1 MSPRSGAAVPVA
13 RRWHDRWNG
22 LRVLPSISLRD
33 VPAALLVLG
42 VDDVIVQQNERAR
55 DVVGDV
61 VGRAFEGLFEDQRA
75 SGDAL
80 RGGRR
85 TARVRRGGDIVVVG
99 FTAQETEGGA
109 RVVVFSDITQV
120 EKLKAERDRL
130 LRLAIIADLL
140 PAVLHEV
147 KNPLAAVTSVIE
159 VALDE
164 DQGMAPQLQRDLHT
178 VLGELRRMRLTLDG
192 VGIAGRELRSDRP
205 GAVDHAVADAVRVLA
220 PRARDL
226 GIALDADI
234 QTMPLQPFSPDAFR
248 AIVFNLV
255 QNALQAS
262 RAGGVVHVA
271 LGVVGGALRLT
282 VEDDGAGMPP
292 DILARCREL
301 FFTTKTRGSGIG
313 LALVDRLVADAGG
326 AVDIDSV
333 VGAGTRIHITL
344 PTTAAVVAPAPA
356 MSSGASP
363 PER

>member
-1 MSPRSGAAVPVA
+1 MLA
-13 RRWHDRWNG
+13 
-22 LRVLPSISLRD
+22 SIPLGD
-33 VPAALLVLG
+33 VPAALLMLG
-42 VDDVIVQQNERAR
+42 PDDLIVAQNERAR
-55 DVVGDV
+55 DVVGEV
-61 VGRAFEGLFEDQRA
+61 VGQQFAGLFEDQQVA
-75 SGDAL
+75 GDGL

-85 TARVRRGGDIVVVG
+85 IARVRRDGDVVVVG
-99 FTAQETEGGA
+99 FTAEETEGGA

-120 EKLKAERDRL
+120 ERLKAERDRL

-226 GIALDADI
+226 GIVLDADI

-271 LGVVGGALRLT
+271 LGVAGGVLRLT

-344 PTTAAVVAPAPA
+344 PTTAAAVVAPAPA

>member
-1 MSPRSGAAVPVA
+1 MLA
-13 RRWHDRWNG
+13 
-22 LRVLPSISLRD
+22 SIPLGD
-33 VPAALLVLG
+33 VPAALLMLG
-42 VDDVIVQQNERAR
+42 PDDVIVAQNERAR
-55 DVVGDV
+55 EVVGDV
-61 VGRAFEGLFEDQRA
+61 VGLQFAGLFADQQVA
-75 SGDAL
+75 GDGA

-85 TARVRRGGDIVVVG
+85 IARVHRAGDVIVVG
-99 FTAQETEGGA
+99 FTAQETVGGA

-164 DQGMAPQLQRDLHT
+164 DQGMEPQLQRDLHT

-205 GAVDHAVADAVRVLA
+205 GAVDHAVADAVRVLS

-234 QTMPLQPFSPDAFR
+234 QATPLQPFSPDAFR

-262 RAGGVVHVA
+262 RPGGTVHVA
-271 LGVVGGALRLT
+271 FVVVDGRLRLT
-282 VEDDGAGMPP
+282 VEDDGAGMTPEV
-292 DILARCREL
+292 LARCREL

-313 LALVDRLVADAGG
+313 LALVERLVTDAGG
-326 AVDIDSV
+326 TVEIDSV
-333 VGAGTRIHITL
+333 VGAGTRIRITL
-344 PTTAAVVAPAPA
+344 PTTVSVAAGTPASMVSRA
-356 MSSGASP
+356 LSP
-363 PER
+363 DR

>member
-1 MSPRSGAAVPVA
+1 MDSPAPMFA
-13 RRWHDRWNG
+13 
-22 LRVLPSISLRD
+22 SIPLGD
-33 VPAALLVLG
+33 VPAALLMLG
-42 VDDVIVQQNERAR
+42 ADDVIVAQNERAR
-55 DVVGDV
+55 EVVGEV
-61 VGRAFEGLFEDQRA
+61 VGRAFDGLFEDQQVGGDRA
-75 SGDAL
+75 

-85 TARVRRGGDIVVVG
+85 MARVRRGSEVIVVG
-99 FTAQETEGGA
+99 YTAQDTVGGA

-159 VALDE
+159 VVLDE
-164 DQGMAPQLQRDLHT
+164 DQGLAPQLQRDLHT

-205 GAVDHAVADAVRVLA
+205 GAVDHAVAEAVRVLA

-226 GIALDADI
+226 GIALQADI
-234 QTMPLQPFSPDAFR
+234 QTTPLQPFSPEAFR

-262 RAGGVVHVA
+262 RVGGVVQVA
-271 LGVVGGALRLT
+271 FAAEDGVLRLT
-282 VEDDGAGMPP
+282 VGDDGVGMSPEV
-292 DILARCREL
+292 LARCREL

-326 AVDIDSV
+326 AVDIDSG
-333 VGAGTRIHITL
+333 VGTGTRIRITL
-344 PTTAAVVAPAPA
+344 PSSSPALASPLSAASGPAVPPAP
-356 MSSGASP
+356 SLS
-363 PER
+363 EC